1 MAILGA
7 VLFAVCITPM
17 IRAPWLIALYI
28 FPMLAIAYVVRTGT
42 DADGDGLLL
51 HTLLRRSR
59 ISWSDVRGLR
69 IGRRGELFAVLDDGL
84 LRLPGAR
91 HSDLPALRAVSE
103 AAASEAID
111 PEAAR

>member
-17 IRAPWLIALYI
+17 VRAPWLIALYI
-28 FPMLAIAYVVRTGT
+28 LPVLAISYVLRTGT

-51 HTLLRRSR
+51 RTLLRRSR
-59 ISWSDVRGLR
+59 ISWADVRGLR
-69 IGRRGELFAVLDDGL
+69 VGRRGELFAVLDDGL

-91 HSDLPALRAVSE
+91 QSDLPTLQAVSE
-103 AAASEAID
+103 AAAAEVID